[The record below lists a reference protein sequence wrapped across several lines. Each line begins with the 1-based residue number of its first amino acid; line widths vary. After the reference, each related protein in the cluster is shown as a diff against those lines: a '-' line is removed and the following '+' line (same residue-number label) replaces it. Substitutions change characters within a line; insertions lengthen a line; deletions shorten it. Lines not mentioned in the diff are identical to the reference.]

1 MAWRPCWMTKQKV
14 VSSSMAATSLPFGS
28 LRIGCKPPIISRV
41 WIKIE
46 LSLFHSISASNIS
59 SRCPWCKLFSF
70 VSYDGTKSP
79 YTSKIKQNK
88 EAFIINSINHGPSFP
103 PDLVLTGK
111 NGVSDIGKV
120 YRAGKYAQGRPR
132 SAYLA
137 GSAEFQ
143 LSELE
148 VYYRSSGKFLL

>member
-1 MAWRPCWMTKQKV
+1 M
-14 VSSSMAATSLPFGS
+14 
-28 LRIGCKPPIISRV
+28 
-41 WIKIE
+41 
-46 LSLFHSISASNIS
+46 
-59 SRCPWCKLFSF
+59 
-70 VSYDGTKSP
+70 SYDGTKSP

-120 YRAGKYAQGRPR
+120 YHAGKYAQGRPR

-148 VYYRSSGKFLL
+148 VYYRSSGKFLLWIIINKTTSE